1 MADYCSKCGSPLR
14 ENASF
19 CTKCGT
25 PCQEKPEAL
34 FCTVCGKQLR
44 TDAKF
49 CTACGTPVPQAGP
62 EAAPQRQTPAPQK
75 KKKIVY
81 TMRKPKRRIGIPI
94 AIASGVVVV
103 ALCVAAFFAFREG
116 GFLRRQKPVEPVEQI
131 ETTTT
136 TAAMLDYARRL
147 EEMGNTEAAAVIYD
161 RLREAGLSDMQK
173 AAEQYG
179 DDPRMLML
187 EALAGEDIYGTL
199 TGERREPELRF
210 TDVEEGSY
218 YCEAAL
224 WAQEN
229 RVVTGSVFLPDEDCT
244 RAQVLT
250 FLWRA
255 EGCPVLEDV
264 ECPFSDVTE
273 VNYYYEAVRWALDK
287 GMISASSDGLFRPGD
302 SASRAM
308 AVTFL
313 YRAAGSPQTAYAQ
326 LFDDAPASAY
336 FALPAVW
343 AAQQGVVGS
352 GGSFGPDDACTH
364 AQFIT
369 MLYRFYR
376 R

>member
-1 MADYCSKCGSPLR
+1 MAYYCTKCGSPLK
-14 ENASF
+14 ENAHF

-25 PCQEKPEAL
+25 PCEEKPESL

-44 TDAKF
+44 TDAQF
-49 CTACGTPVPQAGP
+49 CTGCGSPVRKSAP
-62 EAAPQRQTPAPQK
+62 EAAQQRQTPAQH

-81 TMRKPKRRIGIPI
+81 TTQKPKRKAGIPI
-94 AIASGVVVV
+94 AIASGVVVA
-103 ALCVAAFFAFREG
+103 ALCVAAFFAFRTG
-116 GFLRRQKPVEPVEQI
+116 GFLRRQKPVEQI

-136 TAAMLDYARRL
+136 TAAMLDYAKRL
-147 EEMGNTEAAAVIYD
+147 EEMGNPEAAAVIYD
-161 RLREAGLSDMQK
+161 RLREAGLSDMQE
-173 AAEQYG
+173 AAEQYR
-179 DDPRMLML
+179 DDPRLLML

-199 TGERREPELRF
+199 TGEPREPELRF

-218 YCEAAL
+218 YYEAAL

-255 EGCPVLEDV
+255 DGSPVLEDV

-273 VNYYYEAVRWALDK
+273 HNYYYDAVRWALDRE
-287 GMISASSDGLFRPGD
+287 MISASSDGLFRPGD
-302 SASRAM
+302 PASRAM

-326 LFDDAPASAY
+326 AFDDVPASAY
-336 FALPAVW
+336 YALPAVW
-343 AAQQGVVGS
+343 AAQQGLVSS
-352 GGSFGPDDACTH
+352 GGSFRPDDACTH

-369 MLYRFYR
+369 MLCRYYRQ
-376 R
+376 